1 MHYAKTHCQQ
11 HIWTGYVI
19 YLSLAKITAESA
31 SIILN
36 LLLIIQLYCLSKS
49 ATVISPSAKAVIF
62 LCMSVSKV
70 TTKLWTN
77 FDEIFWTG
85 GMCDLYN
92 WLNFGGDLDHD
103 ADTRK
108 FIRIYNI

>member
-1 MHYAKTHCQQ
+1 
-11 HIWTGYVI
+11 
-19 YLSLAKITAESA
+19 
-31 SIILN
+31 
-36 LLLIIQLYCLSKS
+36 
-49 ATVISPSAKAVIF
+49 
-62 LCMSVSKV
+62 MSVSKV